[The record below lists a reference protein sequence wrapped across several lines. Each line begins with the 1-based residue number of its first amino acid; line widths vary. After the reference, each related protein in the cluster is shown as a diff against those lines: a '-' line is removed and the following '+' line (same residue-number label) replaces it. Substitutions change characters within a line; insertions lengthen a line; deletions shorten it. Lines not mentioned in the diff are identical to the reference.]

1 MRILDFT
8 YHDDAVQTSYAV
20 DVSQGV
26 EHEVLIGFHI
36 PGIYLNLEVII
47 AGGVVALRYLVDGLH
62 GIHELLNQIVG
73 VLLEPDIAE
82 HDYVVP
88 QLVMVYNAP
97 YRWMYPSRSSRFCR
111 SKVGEGERC
120 TLAASS
126 FTVSREFC
134 CSNFSILM
142 SVSSSFSSVVIVS
155 LFLFLLILTE

>member
-36 PGIYLNLEVII
+36 AGIHLDLEVII
-47 AGGVVALRYLVDGLH
+47 AGGVVAFRYLVDGLH

-88 QLVMVYNAP
+88 QLVMVYD
-97 YRWMYPSRSSRFCR
+97 
-111 SKVGEGERC
+111 G
-120 TLAASS
+120 
-126 FTVSREFC
+126 
-134 CSNFSILM
+134 
-142 SVSSSFSSVVIVS
+142 SVSLDVS
-155 LFLFLLILTE
+155 LSLQPLLPLEGGRRGEVYSCSKFLYGESGVLLQ